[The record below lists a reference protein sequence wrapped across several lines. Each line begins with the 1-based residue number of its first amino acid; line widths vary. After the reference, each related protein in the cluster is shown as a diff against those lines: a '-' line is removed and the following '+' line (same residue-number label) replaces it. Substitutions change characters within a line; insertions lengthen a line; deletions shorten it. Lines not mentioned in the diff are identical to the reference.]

1 MRKFA
6 ARVVGVVVVS
16 GVIVMRRIPAWHV
29 VIIVV
34 IAAAHLKQRSSWSAR
49 TTRVVI
55 LNVIRRNIV
64 MWRSPA

>member
-1 MRKFA
+1 MRKFP

-16 GVIVMRRIPAWHV
+16 GVIVMRRIPAWHD

-49 TTRVVI
+49 SIRVVTLI
-55 LNVIRRNIV
+55 VIHGDIV
-64 MWRSPA
+64 MRRSPA